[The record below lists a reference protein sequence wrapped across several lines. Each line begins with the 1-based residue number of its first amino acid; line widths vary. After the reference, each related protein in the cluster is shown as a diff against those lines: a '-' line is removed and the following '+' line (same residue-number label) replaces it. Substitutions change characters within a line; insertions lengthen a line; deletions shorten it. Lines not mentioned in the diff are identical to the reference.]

1 MRWDKHHIRAIG
13 DKVYAEWRR
22 HATLADGTKQDW
34 LDVDIY
40 TFENGRFLKNDTYI
54 KVVGWAFGMASKF
67 RYQSVWRDRSL
78 NSVTAPH

>member
-40 TFENGRFLKNDTYI
+40 TSENVRFLKKDTYI
-54 KVVGWAFGMASKF
+54 KVVGWAFGIASKF
-67 RYQSVWRDRSL
+67 RYQ
-78 NSVTAPH
+78 